1 MIIKITTS
9 VSQLHQTK
17 SLQEEE
23 EKSLHLFTV
32 TKTNIH
38 LYMYPYSYFHLIYIS
53 HLHAHILTRLYTLN
67 VYLHDDTMYGS
78 WHTFWHAFNPL
89 TSPATHPQTYTFL
102 RRFTREGHKIES
114 QDCMHCILMLH
125 NQYCFVQY
133 PWHAQSFMYLWGI
146 KYITQK
152 ASSVR
157 DTASFSIKQSREDWW
172 GRDKDNTE
180 KGSEEW
186 FWYIVVVIQ
195 SPGGSKHTYVSI
207 HPIDSKFGL
216 KVDELILS
224 PATNRPI

>member
-1 MIIKITTS
+1 MQK
-9 VSQLHQTK
+9 
-17 SLQEEE
+17 
-23 EKSLHLFTV
+23 EKADYSRLF
-32 TKTNIH
+32 K
-38 LYMYPYSYFHLIYIS
+38 LYHGLCQPSGELGSGMSSFMGI
-53 HLHAHILTRLYTLN
+53 AH
-67 VYLHDDTMYGS
+67 
-78 WHTFWHAFNPL
+78 
-89 TSPATHPQTYTFL
+89 
-102 RRFTREGHKIES
+102 

-125 NQYCFVQY
+125 NQYCFVQH
-133 PWHAQSFMYLWGI
+133 PWHALSFMYLWGI